1 MINNKKNALITGSTS
16 GIGLAAAKV
25 LAESGYRLMLHGLES
40 DSEGLA
46 IAENL
51 AQISGES
58 VFYCQADISHPDEID
73 KLIIQATESLGSID
87 VLVNNAGIQYTS
99 PLERYPLEKWQQV
112 MAINLTAPFLA
123 MQKVMPAMKAQGW
136 GRVINIASVHGLV
149 ASANKSAYCAA
160 KHGLVGLTKVAAMEY
175 AEAGVTANCI
185 CPGWTDTPLLNHQ
198 FDEYAKNH
206 DVSVEEAKVG
216 MIKAKAPYPEMIAP
230 SAIGQTILFMCS
242 EAAKGMTGTAL
253 PLDGGWTAH

>member
-40 DSEGLA
+40 DSEGQA

-51 AQISGES
+51 AQISGEP
-58 VFYCQADISHPDEID
+58 VFYCQADLSHPDEID

-99 PLERYPLEKWQQV
+99 PLESYPLEKWQQV

-123 MQKVMPAMKAQGW
+123 MQKVMPTMKAQGW
-136 GRVINIASVHGLV
+136 GRVINIASV
-149 ASANKSAYCAA
+149 
-160 KHGLVGLTKVAAMEY
+160 HGLVGLTKVAAMEY